1 MNGELCQC
9 IWLLRELNIIMC
21 FQIFLFIRKRLT
33 FITRVFFF
41 SQNIWYIEG
50 YCALYMTPFAMR
62 QPGNMLLKAGTMF
75 FHLKM
80 ILLAALA

>member
-1 MNGELCQC
+1 MLMHMAIERIKDNY
-9 IWLLRELNIIMC
+9 
-21 FQIFLFIRKRLT
+21 
-33 FITRVFFF
+33 VFSNFSIYQETTNVYNTCFF

-50 YCALYMTPFAMR
+50 YGALYMTPFAMR